1 MQRRLQL
8 KGIQDV
14 SLFICFKFLKEKG
27 HAGSIDFLVGY
38 GVFIRGEK
46 VGEDADTMQEA
57 DNIGRDGESEFHLP
71 RDERGVAGV
80 VVLVE
85 PAFRAVLSHADVLRD
100 GVSSVEV
107 EREGEDVAF
116 ANPRIPRDL
125 NGDADI
131 VVEDVGTLRADMR
144 SGVEVDATS
153 AKVIVLD
160 IDTMGERSPVEV
172 VTEAQRKAP
181 MRVDAVVGRDGNLKG
196 GAETRE
202 IGRGIV
208 GEEESAASRKPNCK
222 SPLLGRRAVGEG
234 FFCLDDRGLSRERD
248 SQQKY
253 QDEKELFHDMKG
265 FIYSG

>member
-8 KGIQDV
+8 KGIQYV
-14 SLFICFKFLKEKG
+14 SLLLCFKFLKEKG

-38 GVFIRGEK
+38 GVFIRGEE

-57 DNIGRDGESEFHLP
+57 DDVGRDGESEFHLP
-71 RDERGVAGV
+71 RDERGVAVV

-131 VVEDVGTLRADMR
+131 VVEDVGALMADMR
-144 SGVEVDATS
+144 GCVDSDATS
-153 AKVIVLD
+153 VKVIVLN
-160 IDTMGERSPVEV
+160 IDTIGERRPIEV
-172 VTEAQRKAP
+172 VAKT
-181 MRVDAVVGRDGNLKG
+181 
-196 GAETRE
+196 
-202 IGRGIV
+202 
-208 GEEESAASRKPNCK
+208 
-222 SPLLGRRAVGEG
+222 
-234 FFCLDDRGLSRERD
+234 
-248 SQQKY
+248 
-253 QDEKELFHDMKG
+253 
-265 FIYSG
+265 